1 MDAKTAIKQIK
12 VMLGIEDTV
21 VTNDSEVVE
30 TETQVEETVV
40 ELASAELVDG
50 TKVEAEAFEIG
61 KQLLVVTEEGPVS
74 APEGVH
80 ETNDGMLLTV
90 DAEGV
95 ITSVD
100 KAEQPDE
107 ELVETKD
114 EFSSEDFLNQVAE
127 LINNKFAE
135 LENRI
140 NKVDA
145 EFSAYLEEPA
155 AKKITNNLSETQK
168 FEGDLAEAR
177 FQKLVE
183 FRNQSKNLKIK

>member
-1 MDAKTAIKQIK
+1 MKAFEAIEKIK
-12 VMLGIEDTV
+12 VMLGMEQEVAI
-21 VTNDSEVVE
+21 DSE
-30 TETQVEETVV
+30 TETQPTEAEVV
-40 ELASAELVDG
+40 ELAEATLVDG
-50 TKVEAEAFEIG
+50 TVVKADSFEEGAAIV
-61 KQLLVVTEEGPVS
+61 VVTEEGEIPAPV
-74 APEGVH
+74 GVH
-80 ETNDGMLLTV
+80 ETTDGLLVTV
-90 DAEGV
+90 EEEGV
-95 ITSVD
+95 IAKV
-100 KAEQPDE
+100 E
-107 ELVETKD
+107 EKEMEVEEEVVEEAA

-155 AKKITNNLSETQK
+155 AKKITNNLNETQK